1 MNAIDFLVKDHEKFK
16 TLFGKVRESNNEAEK
31 RKLFRQIKTELDAHT
46 KIEEEIFYPSV
57 KEKAEVVDIVEEGI
71 QEHHQT
77 DLFIR
82 EIENLVDGSDV
93 FDPKLKVLMEGVE
106 HHIQEEEKEMFPKVR
121 DKFTEAELNDLGSKL
136 QSKKAAGRGA

>member
-1 MNAIDFLVKDHEKFK
+1 MHAIELLVDDHNKLK
-16 TLFGKVRESNNEAEK
+16 TLFGKVNETEDEKTKHNLFQQIRKELES
-31 RKLFRQIKTELDAHT
+31 HT
-46 KIEEEIFYPSV
+46 KIEEEIFYPAV
-57 KEKAEVVDIVEEGI
+57 KTTEGLEDIVKEGI

-82 EIENLVDGSDV
+82 EIENLADGSDV

-121 DKFTEAELNDLGSKL
+121 KHFSKSELEELGSKMKA
-136 QSKKAAGRGA
+136 KK